1 MSKHAYLIIAHT
13 NFGQLKKLLQLLDDQ
28 KNDIYVFV
36 DKTSDFDERSFDSG
50 CKFSTVHFTE
60 RMSVSWGGDFLRFA
74 RN

>member
-36 DKTSDFDERSFDSG
+36 DKTE
-50 CKFSTVHFTE
+50 KE
-60 RMSVSWGGDFLRFA
+60 
-74 RN
+74 NEY